1 MLPRLNQPTL
11 AHNSIYNIH
20 SSNYSISISLLIGVA
35 ISILWI
41 WLALNLSSV
50 YQALQLF
57 IFIIFSL
64 QLLLLTQLSIS
75 GWIYDLWIESHFGLS
90 RSEQYFTIVGIKLL
104 LISELMLFFA
114 CFWLLINYRYLFIIV
129 PLCSFHS
136 FINYC
141 FSWSNALILQLSS
154 LPIQSSQLFIKIGSL
169 SYAIESWGQGL
180 LCSFLFIGLQLTEML
195 FSYYSFSGSSLSSSM
210 IGSIFYL
217 TTGLHGFHV
226 LIGSMVCL
234 MLLLILVYFILL
246 DELIMGSFISFV
258 LLHSFLC
265 LLFFS

>member
-1 MLPRLNQPTL
+1 VFIFLVLFILFVAVLIIHCAAMVGRLCFNSIS
-11 AHNSIYNIH
+11 HNSIYNIH
-20 SSNYSISISLLIGVA
+20 SSNYSISISLLVGVA

-57 IFIIFSL
+57 IIFSSFYL
-64 QLLLLTQLSIS
+64 QLLLMQLSIS
-75 GWIYDLWIESHFGLS
+75 GWIYDLWIESHFGLT
-90 RSEQYFTIVGIKLL
+90 RSEQYSTIVGIKLL

-114 CFWLLINYRYLFIIV
+114 CFWLLINYRYLFIIF
-129 PLCSFHS
+129 PLCSVHS
-136 FINYC
+136 FINYF

-154 LPIQSSQLFIKIGSL
+154 LPIQSSQLFIKIGDL

-234 MLLLILVYFILL
+234 MLLLILF
-246 DELIMGSFISFV
+246 
-258 LLHSFLC
+258 
-265 LLFFS
+265 